1 MALVPEGKQ
10 ELPVPYLLV
19 DDTDGRVLAEV
30 TSAEEALR
38 ILVELDPSQHV
49 SLVKVDSAG
58 GSFAHADS
66 IVAVRPLLPNLPPP
80 RE

>member
-1 MALVPEGKQ
+1 MTLVPEGKQ

-38 ILVELDPSQHV
+38 ILVELDPSQQV
-49 SLVKVDSAG
+49 SLVKVDSSG
-58 GSFAHADS
+58 GSFVHADS
-66 IVAVRPLLPNLPPP
+66 QVAMRPLFPNLRPP
-80 RE
+80 RQ

>member
-1 MALVPEGKQ
+1 MSLVPEGNQ
-10 ELPVPYLLV
+10 ELAVPYLLV

-38 ILVELDPSQHV
+38 ILAELEPSQQV

-58 GSFAHADS
+58 GSFAHTDS
-66 IVAVRPLLPNLPPP
+66 IIAVRPLFPNLP
-80 RE
+80 RGE